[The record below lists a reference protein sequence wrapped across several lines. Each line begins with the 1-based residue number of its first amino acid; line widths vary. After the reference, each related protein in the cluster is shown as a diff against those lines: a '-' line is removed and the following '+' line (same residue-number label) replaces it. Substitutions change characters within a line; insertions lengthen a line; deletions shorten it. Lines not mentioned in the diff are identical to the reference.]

1 MKEELPANHAKERQK
16 NQKNRLVDDLIFK
29 EEAYAIMGACFQL
42 YKEKGCGFLEPVY
55 QECMEIELNHRKIS
69 ARPKPS
75 LLLTY
80 RGITLRQSYE
90 PDFICYDKI
99 ILELKAVEELTDQ
112 HRAQVLNY
120 LNATGLELGLLV
132 NFGHYSGLEWER
144 IVRTKETRPS
154 STDEEFT
161 L

>member
-1 MKEELPANHAKERQK
+1 MKEELPANHANERQSK
-16 NQKNRLVDDLIFK
+16 HHVNDLIFK
-29 EEAYAIMGACFQL
+29 EEAYAIIGACFQV

-55 QECMEIELNHRKIS
+55 QECMEIEFNHRIIS
-69 ARPKPS
+69 ARPKPP
-75 LLLTY
+75 LILTY
-80 RGITLRQSYE
+80 RGITLKQTYE

-99 ILELKAVEELTDQ
+99 ILELKAVEALTDQ

-132 NFGHYSGLEWER
+132 NFGHYPGLEWER
-144 IVRTKETRPS
+144 IVRTRNTNPS
-154 STDEEFT
+154 STDMEFT

>member
-1 MKEELPANHAKERQK
+1 MPSW
-16 NQKNRLVDDLIFK
+16 
-29 EEAYAIMGACFQL
+29 GACFQV

-55 QECMEIELNHRKIS
+55 QECMEIELNHCRIS
-69 ARPKPS
+69 ARPKPP

-80 RGITLRQSYE
+80 RGITLKQTYE
-90 PDFICYDKI
+90 PDFICDDKI
-99 ILELKAVEELTDQ
+99 ILELKAVEALTDQ

-132 NFGHYSGLEWER
+132 NFGHYPGLEWER
-144 IVRTKETRPS
+144 IVRTRNTNPS
-154 STDEEFT
+154 STDMEFT